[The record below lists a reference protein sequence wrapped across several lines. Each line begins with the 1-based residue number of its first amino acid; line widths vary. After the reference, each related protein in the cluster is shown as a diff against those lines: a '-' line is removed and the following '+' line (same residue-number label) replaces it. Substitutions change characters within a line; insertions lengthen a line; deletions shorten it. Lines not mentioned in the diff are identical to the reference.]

1 MYMRKYQTEA
11 PPLHIPEN
19 YAGNQFSLT
28 DSAPVQTAVTDA
40 PPVPGETEAEM
51 PLPESGMPLMQAE
64 EAIPQPPHREENVRE
79 SREPS
84 DISPAPLSLLPEPIS
99 PDMLILLLVFL
110 LGGEE
115 KTAELPTLLL
125 FLLML

>member
-28 DSAPVQTAVTDA
+28 DSAPVQTAAAEASPA
-40 PPVPGETEAEM
+40 PEETEAEM

-64 EAIPQPPHREENVRE
+64 EAMSQSPRREENVPE